1 MGSRPKNPAI
11 HRNIAV
17 KWLQVTS
24 PGKEWDTRPPSL
36 NGTFQTG
43 YKPRK
48 RVGYRPSSLNGTFQ
62 TRKELSMIRSSD
74 TRRIQRDTRD
84 GSLDKLTQLAG
95 IR

>member
-1 MGSRPKNPAI
+1 VESRGIGFLMGSRLKNPAI
-11 HRNIAV
+11 HRNIVV

-24 PGKEWDTRPPSL
+24 PGKEWDTRPP
-36 NGTFQTG
+36 
-43 YKPRK
+43 
-48 RVGYRPSSLNGTFQ
+48 SLNGTFQ

-84 GSLDKLTQLAG
+84 GSLDKLTRLAG